1 MLQDAVPAGCSQ
13 YPSSLLNWWWDSTR
27 LRRQDLS
34 LLPLLSW
41 RPPPRAGASCPPQQ
55 TLTAHFKSWC
65 LGLLACLPLS
75 LFRTH
80 MASPSRISFLFPWAA
95 DRGIFPPRVQ
105 RIFWFFFQLETV
117 YCFLQLHLMAHKKTA
132 FGSCVIVHDRC
143 AGAGS
148 HGSTHGTHLRVYLF
162 RSRGSTARPFQ
173 MDLYR
178 HLMALGCSDSFLQP
192 RQSHQS
198 YGPLL
203 IRVFTLYIWGQS
215 QAVTLS
221 ALIHLLARHLS
232 SSFWAFFSPKNI
244 PTFCNAS
251 SLANIPLQ
259 IHPKYNFADLF
270 LQIGVMLYGLKD
282 LQCASYQYIPSRNL
296 WCQEV
301 FSAPRLFFNEKFNWK
316 CPGQQWNPN
325 QEVTLWV
332 VSPEGTVLVE
342 KYRRRNIKPWFFP
355 ILSHH
360 YHQKKKK

>member
-1 MLQDAVPAGCSQ
+1 M
-13 YPSSLLNWWWDSTR
+13 
-27 LRRQDLS
+27 
-34 LLPLLSW
+34 
-41 RPPPRAGASCPPQQ
+41 
-55 TLTAHFKSWC
+55 
-65 LGLLACLPLS
+65 
-75 LFRTH
+75 
-80 MASPSRISFLFPWAA
+80 
-95 DRGIFPPRVQ
+95 
-105 RIFWFFFQLETV
+105 

-148 HGSTHGTHLRVYLF
+148 HGGTRGTHLHVYLF

-316 CPGQQWNPN
+316 CPGQQ
-325 QEVTLWV
+325 
-332 VSPEGTVLVE
+332 
-342 KYRRRNIKPWFFP
+342 
-355 ILSHH
+355 
-360 YHQKKKK
+360 